1 MADQTVTVKRV
12 TGSGTTD
19 NLYPRTTWDQ
29 VLNKPSTFTPTSHT
43 HTNADLTGLL
53 RDYTTA
59 AVDLQSTTYV
69 DTNLSFSLDASGYY
83 MIILEGSWNRLSAT
97 SVGYRQSV
105 VFSSTAG
112 SPVIRGH
119 YTAQALRTSTT
130 VLSQNISVATTTS
143 GTTDATIVTTAAT
156 TTVSAAP
163 ITGVFYVYAG
173 SSAVTLK
180 FTESSSVTLTG
191 TDVVGFFGSAIAI
204 KLN

>member
-1 MADQTVTVKRV
+1 MANKNVTIQRNNAGTIDNIYPQTDW
-12 TGSGTTD
+12 G
-19 NLYPRTTWDQ
+19 N

-43 HTNADLTGLL
+43 HANADLTGLS
-53 RDYTTA
+53 RDYTTTS
-59 AVDLQSTTYV
+59 VDLQSTTYA
-69 DTNLSFSLDASGYY
+69 DTGISFSLDASGYY
-83 MIILEGSWNRLSAT
+83 MIILEGSWNRLSLT

-119 YTAQALRTSTT
+119 YLFQALRTSTSA
-130 VLSQNISVATTTS
+130 LSQNISVATTTS
-143 GTTDATIVTTAAT
+143 GTTDASIVTTAAT

-163 ITGVFYVYAG
+163 ITGIFYVYAG

-191 TDVVGFFGSAIAI
+191 TDVVGFFGSATAI